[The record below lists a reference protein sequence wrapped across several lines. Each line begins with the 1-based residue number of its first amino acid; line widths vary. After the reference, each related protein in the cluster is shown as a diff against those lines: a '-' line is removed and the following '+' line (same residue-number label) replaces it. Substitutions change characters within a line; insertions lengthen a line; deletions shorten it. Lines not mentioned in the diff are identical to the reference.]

1 MMLYQFIEIFTIN
14 CIQKKSTKG
23 IQQKKNRE
31 EEHQKCI

>member
-14 CIQKKSTKG
+14 CIQKKVLKVYTTT
-23 IQQKKNRE
+23 KNRE